1 MSKLL
6 IADCTSRSDSRR
18 KARRS
23 ASSEHLEGE
32 QGEVIVGMPVPWAL
46 SRSCLHLGA
55 LPAMALGEE
64 PGLRAATGSGRWRML
79 PVALPQP
86 RSVALSFFDFQAKH
100 LILLV
105 GMQGFEPW
113 TR

>member
-46 SRSCLHLGA
+46 SQSCLHLGA

-64 PGLRAATGSGRWRML
+64 PGLRAATGSGRWRVDL
-79 PVALPQP
+79 RLIFGRAIFAQDP
-86 RSVALSFFDFQAKH
+86 RIAAFNWD
-100 LILLV
+100 
-105 GMQGFEPW
+105 
-113 TR
+113 R